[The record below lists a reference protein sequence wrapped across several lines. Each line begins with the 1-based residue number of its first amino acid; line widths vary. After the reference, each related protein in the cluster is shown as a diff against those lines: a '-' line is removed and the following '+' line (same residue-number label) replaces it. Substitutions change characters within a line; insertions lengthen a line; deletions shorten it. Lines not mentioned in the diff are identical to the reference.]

1 MRSRYLLFIVAFL
14 SASLFIGTSLL
25 AQQKPDSTSII
36 DTTSMIPSA
45 DSTIT
50 DSIQRAA
57 DSLLIL
63 QKKKSIRDTASYKKL
78 MTHPY
83 LPMQTKPSFRIN
95 ELRIAPNFDGR
106 FYLIIGMLFYLAF
119 IKVTFP
125 KYFSNVFQLIFQS
138 PIRQKQTRE
147 QLQQNNLASLFSN
160 ILFILN
166 ASIFVSLSAIKNGWV
181 DLTLYS
187 CIAYSV
193 VGFTTLYL
201 FKFLFLWLSG
211 WLFSQREAIGNYSF
225 IVFLTNKVM
234 GVFLIPAILL
244 LAFSPLTVQDFAYN
258 SALIIISFLFVY
270 RYLISF
276 SIVRASLKVSAFHF
290 FLYLCT
296 CEVLPMLVLYKLTM
310 DFISGTF

>member
-25 AQQKPDSTSII
+25 AQQKPDSTSNI
-36 DTTSMIPSA
+36 DTTSIIPSA
-45 DSTIT
+45 DSIT
-50 DSIQRAA
+50 KNRTQRAT
-57 DSLLIL
+57 DSLLVL

-95 ELRIAPNFDGR
+95 ELRIAPSFDGR

-166 ASIFVSLSAIKNGWV
+166 ASIFVSLVAVKNAWV
-181 DLTLYS
+181 DLSLYS
-187 CIAYSV
+187 CIAYSA
-193 VGFTTLYL
+193 VGFTALYL

-211 WLFSQREAIGNYSF
+211 WLFSQGEAIGNYSF

-244 LAFSPLTVQDFAYN
+244 LAFSPVSVQDFAYN
-258 SALIIISFLFVY
+258 SAIIIISILFVY

>member
-1 MRSRYLLFIVAFL
+1 MAR
-14 SASLFIGTSLL
+14 
-25 AQQKPDSTSII
+25 QKPDTTSII
-36 DTTSMIPSA
+36 DTTSILSTA
-45 DSTIT
+45 DSVYA
-50 DSIQRAA
+50 DSVKRVA

-63 QKKKSIRDTASYKKL
+63 AKKKSLRDTTSFKKL

-95 ELRIAPNFDGR
+95 ELHIAPNFDGR

-125 KYFSNVFQLIFQS
+125 KYFSNLFQLIFQS
-138 PIRQKQTRE
+138 PVRQKQTRE
-147 QLQQNNLASLFSN
+147 QLQQNNLAALFSN

-166 ASIFVSLSAIKNGWV
+166 ASIFVSLIAVKNAWV
-181 DLTLYS
+181 DLSLYN
-187 CIAYSV
+187 CMAYSAIA
-193 VGFTTLYL
+193 FTGLYL
-201 FKFLFLWLSG
+201 FKFLFLWFSG

-244 LAFSPLTVQDFAYN
+244 LAFSPVSVQDFAYN
-258 SALIIISFLFVY
+258 TAIIIISILFVY

-276 SIVRASLKVSAFHF
+276 SIVKASLKVSAFHF

-296 CEVLPMLVLYKLTM
+296 CEVLPMFVLYKLIT

>member
-1 MRSRYLLFIVAFL
+1 MRFRYLLFLLAFVSIFL
-14 SASLFIGTSLL
+14 LIDISVL
-25 AQQKPDSTSII
+25 AQQKPDSITIN
-36 DTTSMIPSA
+36 DTTSIPASA
-45 DSTIT
+45 DSIT
-50 DSIQRAA
+50 LDSIQRAT
-57 DSLLIL
+57 DSLLML
-63 QKKKSIRDTASYKKL
+63 QKKKSIRDTTSFKKF

-95 ELRIAPNFDGR
+95 ELRIAPSFDGR

-138 PIRQKQTRE
+138 LIRQKQTRE

-166 ASIFVSLSAIKNGWV
+166 ASIFVSLVAVKNAWV
-181 DLTLYS
+181 DLSLYT
-187 CIAYSV
+187 CIAYSA
-193 VGFTTLYL
+193 VGLTALYL

-211 WLFSQREAIGNYSF
+211 WLFSQGEAIGNYSF

-244 LAFSPLTVQDFAYN
+244 LSFSPVSVQDFAYN
-258 SALIIISFLFVY
+258 SALIVISILFVY
-270 RYLISF
+270 RYIVSF

>member
-1 MRSRYLLFIVAFL
+1 M
-14 SASLFIGTSLL
+14 GTGLL
-25 AQQKPDSTSII
+25 AQQNPDSTSNI
-36 DTTSMIPSA
+36 DTTSIIA
-45 DSTIT
+45 TIDTTVPDRTQSVT
-50 DSIQRAA
+50 DSI
-57 DSLLIL
+57 LVL
-63 QKKKSIRDTASYKKL
+63 QKKKSIKDTTSFKKF
-78 MTHPY
+78 MTQPY

-95 ELRIAPNFDGR
+95 ELRIAPSFDGR
-106 FYLIIGMLFYLAF
+106 FYLIMGMLFYLAF

-125 KYFSNVFQLIFQS
+125 KYFSNLFQLIFQS

-166 ASIFVSLSAIKNGWV
+166 ASIFVSLVAVKNAWV
-181 DLTLYS
+181 DLSLYT
-187 CIAYSV
+187 CIAYSA
-193 VGFTTLYL
+193 VGLTALYV

-211 WLFSQREAIGNYSF
+211 WLFSQGEAIGNYSF

-244 LAFSPLTVQDFAYN
+244 LSFSPVSVQDFAYN
-258 SALIIISFLFVY
+258 SALIVISILFVY
-270 RYLISF
+270 RYIVSF

>member
-1 MRSRYLLFIVAFL
+1 MQVRYLLFIGAFL
-14 SASLFIGTSLL
+14 TVFLL
-25 AQQKPDSTSII
+25 SGSGLMAMQKPDTTSII
-36 DTTSMIPSA
+36 DTSSIVSTPDSVYA
-45 DSTIT
+45 DSVK
-50 DSIQRAA
+50 RLA
-57 DSLLIL
+57 DSLLL
-63 QKKKSIRDTASYKKL
+63 LAKKKSLRDTTSFKKL

-83 LPMQTKPSFRIN
+83 LPIQTKPSFRIN
-95 ELRIAPNFDGR
+95 ELHIAPNFDGR

-125 KYFSNVFQLIFQS
+125 KYFFNLFQLIFQS
-138 PIRQKQTRE
+138 PVRQKQTRE
-147 QLQQNNLASLFSN
+147 QLQQNNLAALFSN

-166 ASIFVSLSAIKNGWV
+166 ASIFVSLIAVKNAWV
-181 DLTLYS
+181 DLSLYN
-187 CIAYSV
+187 CMLYCAIA
-193 VGFTTLYL
+193 FTGLYL
-201 FKFLFLWLSG
+201 FKFLFLWFSG
-211 WLFSQREAIGNYSF
+211 WLFSQGEAIGNYSF

-244 LAFSPLTVQDFAYN
+244 LAFSPVSVQDFAYKT
-258 SALIIISFLFVY
+258 ALIVISILFVY

-296 CEVLPMLVLYKLTM
+296 CEVLPMFVLYKLTM

>member
-1 MRSRYLLFIVAFL
+1 MRFRYLLFLLAFV
-14 SASLFIGTSLL
+14 SISLL
-25 AQQKPDSTSII
+25 IDNGLMAQQKPDSTSII
-36 DTTSMIPSA
+36 DTTSVLASA
-45 DSTIT
+45 DSIIT
-50 DSIQRAA
+50 DSLQRAA
-57 DSLLIL
+57 DSLLML
-63 QKKKSIRDTASYKKL
+63 QKKKAVIDTTSYKKF

-83 LPMQTKPSFRIN
+83 LPMQTRPSFRIN
-95 ELRIAPNFDGR
+95 ELRIAPSFDSR

-166 ASIFVSLSAIKNGWV
+166 ASIFVSLLAVKNAWV
-181 DLTLYS
+181 DLSLYS
-187 CIAYSV
+187 CIGYSA
-193 VGFTTLYL
+193 VGFTALYS

-211 WLFSQREAIGNYSF
+211 WLFSQGEAIGNYSF

-244 LAFSPLTVQDFAYN
+244 LAFSPVSVQDLAYN
-258 SALIIISFLFVY
+258 SALIVISILFVY
-270 RYLISF
+270 RYLVSF
-276 SIVRASLKVSAFHF
+276 SIVRSSLKVSAFHF

>member
-1 MRSRYLLFIVAFL
+1 
-14 SASLFIGTSLL
+14 
-25 AQQKPDSTSII
+25 
-36 DTTSMIPSA
+36 MIPSA

-63 QKKKSIRDTASYKKL
+63 QKKKSIRDTTSFKKF

-166 ASIFVSLSAIKNGWV
+166 ASIFVSLIAIKNGWV

-211 WLFSQREAIGNYSF
+211 WLFSQGEAIGNYSF

>member
-1 MRSRYLLFIVAFL
+1 MQSRYLLFIVAFL

-36 DTTSMIPSA
+36 DTTSIIPSA
-45 DSTIT
+45 DSIT
-50 DSIQRAA
+50 KNRTQGAT
-57 DSLLIL
+57 DSLLVL

-166 ASIFVSLSAIKNGWV
+166 ASIFVSLIAIKNGWV

-187 CIAYSV
+187 CIAYSA
-193 VGFTTLYL
+193 VGFTALYL

-225 IVFLTNKVM
+225 IVFLTNKAM

-244 LAFSPLTVQDFAYN
+244 LAFSPPTVQDFAYN
-258 SALIIISFLFVY
+258 SALIIISILFDVG
-270 RYLISF
+270 
-276 SIVRASLKVSAFHF
+276 
-290 FLYLCT
+290 
-296 CEVLPMLVLYKLTM
+296 
-310 DFISGTF
+310 FIQIDHGFY

>member
-25 AQQKPDSTSII
+25 AQQKPDSITIN
-36 DTTSMIPSA
+36 DTTSIPASA
-45 DSTIT
+45 DSIT
-50 DSIQRAA
+50 LDSIQRAT
-57 DSLLIL
+57 DSLLML
-63 QKKKSIRDTASYKKL
+63 QKKKSIRDTTSFKKF

-166 ASIFVSLSAIKNGWV
+166 ASIFVSLIAIKNGWV

-193 VGFTTLYL
+193 VGFTALYL

-211 WLFSQREAIGNYSF
+211 WLFSQGEAIGNYSF

-258 SALIIISFLFVY
+258 SALIIISILFVY

>member
-95 ELRIAPNFDGR
+95 ELRIAASFDGR

-125 KYFSNVFQLIFQS
+125 KYFYNVFELIFQS

-166 ASIFVSLSAIKNGWV
+166 ASIFVSLIAVKNGWV
-181 DLTLYS
+181 DLSLYS
-187 CIAYSV
+187 CIAYSA
-193 VGFTTLYL
+193 VGFTALYL

-211 WLFSQREAIGNYSF
+211 WLFSQGEAIGNYSF

-244 LAFSPLTVQDFAYN
+244 LAFSPESVQDFAYN
-258 SALIIISFLFVY
+258 SALIVISIFFVY
-270 RYLISF
+270 RYLVSF

>member
-1 MRSRYLLFIVAFL
+1 MQVRNLLFIGAFL
-14 SASLFIGTSLL
+14 TAFLL
-25 AQQKPDSTSII
+25 LGSGLMARQKSDTTSII
-36 DTTSMIPSA
+36 DTTSILSTA
-45 DSTIT
+45 DSVYA
-50 DSIQRAA
+50 DSVKRVA

-63 QKKKSIRDTASYKKL
+63 AKKKSLRDTTSFKKL

-95 ELRIAPNFDGR
+95 ELHIAPNFDGR

-125 KYFSNVFQLIFQS
+125 KYFSNLFQLIFQS

-147 QLQQNNLASLFSN
+147 QLQQNNLAALFSN

-166 ASIFVSLSAIKNGWV
+166 ASIFVSLIAVKNAWV
-181 DLTLYS
+181 DLSLYN
-187 CIAYSV
+187 CMAYSAIA
-193 VGFTTLYL
+193 FTGLYL
-201 FKFLFLWLSG
+201 FKFLFLWFSG

-244 LAFSPLTVQDFAYN
+244 LAFSPVSVQDFAYN
-258 SALIIISFLFVY
+258 TAIIIISILFVY

-296 CEVLPMLVLYKLTM
+296 CEVLPMFVLYKLIT

>member
-1 MRSRYLLFIVAFL
+1 MQIRYLFVLVAFF
-14 SASLFIGTSLL
+14 SASLLMGSSLM
-25 AQQKPDSTSII
+25 AQQNLDTTQVQDTSSMISSIDSVYADSVRGASDSLSMLAKKKYVI
-36 DTTSMIPSA
+36 DTTSY
-45 DSTIT
+45 
-50 DSIQRAA
+50 Q
-57 DSLLIL
+57 
-63 QKKKSIRDTASYKKL
+63 KL

-125 KYFSNVFQLIFQS
+125 KYFSSLFQLIFQS
-138 PIRQKQTRE
+138 PVRQKQTRE

-166 ASIFVSLSAIKNGWV
+166 ASIFVSLLAVKNAWV
-181 DLTLYS
+181 DLSLYQ
-187 CIAYSV
+187 CIGYSAI
-193 VGFTTLYL
+193 GFSVLYF

-211 WLFSQREAIGNYSF
+211 WLFSQSEALGNYSF

-244 LAFSPLTVQDFAYN
+244 LAFSPVSVQDFAYN
-258 SALIIISFLFVY
+258 SALIIISVLFVY
-270 RYLISF
+270 RYLVSF

-296 CEVLPMLVLYKLTM
+296 CEVLPMFVLYKLTV
-310 DFISGTF
+310 DFISATF

>member
-1 MRSRYLLFIVAFL
+1 MQSRYLLFMVAFL
-14 SASLFIGTSLL
+14 STSLLMGTGLL

-36 DTTSMIPSA
+36 DTTSILASA
-45 DSTIT
+45 DSITT

-57 DSLLIL
+57 DSLLML
-63 QKKKSIRDTASYKKL
+63 QKKKVVIDTTSFKKF

-95 ELRIAPNFDGR
+95 ELRIAPSFDGLY
-106 FYLIIGMLFYLAF
+106 YLIIGMLFYLAF

-166 ASIFVSLSAIKNGWV
+166 ASIFVSLLAVKNAWV
-181 DLTLYS
+181 DLSLYS
-187 CIAYSV
+187 CIAYSAL
-193 VGFTTLYL
+193 GFTALYS

-211 WLFSQREAIGNYSF
+211 WLFSQGDAIGNYSF

-244 LAFSPLTVQDFAYN
+244 LAFSPVSVQDFAYN
-258 SALIIISFLFVY
+258 SAIIIISILFVY

>member
-1 MRSRYLLFIVAFL
+1 MRSRYLLFIVAFF

-36 DTTSMIPSA
+36 DTTSMIPFA

-119 IKVTFP
+119 IKVKFP
-125 KYFSNVFQLIFQS
+125 KYFSDVFQLIFQS

-166 ASIFVSLSAIKNGWV
+166 ASIFVSLIAIKNGWV

-193 VGFTTLYL
+193 VGFTALYL

-258 SALIIISFLFVY
+258 SALIIISILFVY

>member
-63 QKKKSIRDTASYKKL
+63 QKKKSIRDTTSFKKF

-166 ASIFVSLSAIKNGWV
+166 ASIFVSLIAIKNGWV

-211 WLFSQREAIGNYSF
+211 WLFSQGEAIGNYSF

>member
-14 SASLFIGTSLL
+14 SASLFIVTSLL

-166 ASIFVSLSAIKNGWV
+166 ASIFVSLIAIKNGWV

-193 VGFTTLYL
+193 VGFTALYL

-258 SALIIISFLFVY
+258 SALIIISILFVY

>member
-166 ASIFVSLSAIKNGWV
+166 ASIFVSLIAIKNGWV

-211 WLFSQREAIGNYSF
+211 WLFSQGEAIGNYSF

>member
-1 MRSRYLLFIVAFL
+1 M
-14 SASLFIGTSLL
+14 GTGLL
-25 AQQKPDSTSII
+25 AQQNPDSTSNI
-36 DTTSMIPSA
+36 DTTSIIA
-45 DSTIT
+45 TIDTTVPDRTQIVT
-50 DSIQRAA
+50 DSI
-57 DSLLIL
+57 LVL
-63 QKKKSIRDTASYKKL
+63 QKKKSIKDTTSFKKF

-95 ELRIAPNFDGR
+95 ELRIAPSFDGR
-106 FYLIIGMLFYLAF
+106 FYLIMGMLFYLAF

-125 KYFSNVFQLIFQS
+125 KYFSNLFQLIFQS

-166 ASIFVSLSAIKNGWV
+166 ASIFVSLVAVKNAWV
-181 DLTLYS
+181 DLSLYT
-187 CIAYSV
+187 CIAYSA
-193 VGFTTLYL
+193 VGLTALYV

-211 WLFSQREAIGNYSF
+211 WLFSQGEAIGNYSF

-244 LAFSPLTVQDFAYN
+244 LSFSPVSVQDFAYN
-258 SALIIISFLFVY
+258 SALIVISILFVY
-270 RYLISF
+270 RYIVSF

>member
-1 MRSRYLLFIVAFL
+1 MRFRYLLFIVAFL

-63 QKKKSIRDTASYKKL
+63 QKKKSIRDTTSFKKF

-166 ASIFVSLSAIKNGWV
+166 ASIFVSLIAIKNGWV

>member
-25 AQQKPDSTSII
+25 AQQKPDSTSNI
-36 DTTSMIPSA
+36 DTTSIIPSA
-45 DSTIT
+45 DSIT
-50 DSIQRAA
+50 KNRTQRAT
-57 DSLLIL
+57 DSLLVL

-166 ASIFVSLSAIKNGWV
+166 ASIFVSLVAVKNAWV
-181 DLTLYS
+181 DLSLYS
-187 CIAYSV
+187 CIAYSA
-193 VGFTTLYL
+193 VGFTALYL

-211 WLFSQREAIGNYSF
+211 WLFSQGEAIGNYSF

-244 LAFSPLTVQDFAYN
+244 LAFSPVSVQVFAYN
-258 SALIIISFLFVY
+258 SAIIIISILFVY

>member
-36 DTTSMIPSA
+36 DTTSMIPFA

-63 QKKKSIRDTASYKKL
+63 QKRKSIRDNASYKKL

-166 ASIFVSLSAIKNGWV
+166 ASIFVSLIAIKNGWV

-193 VGFTTLYL
+193 VGFTALYL

-225 IVFLTNKVM
+225 IVFLTNKAM

-244 LAFSPLTVQDFAYN
+244 LAFSPPTVQDFAYN
-258 SALIIISFLFVY
+258 SALIIISILFVY

-296 CEVLPMLVLYKLTM
+296 CEVLPMLVLYKLMM

>member
-1 MRSRYLLFIVAFL
+1 MQIRYLFVLVAFL
-14 SASLFIGTSLL
+14 SASLLMGSSLM
-25 AQQKPDSTSII
+25 AQQNLDTTRMQDTSSMISSIDSVYADSVKRAFDSLSMLAKKKAVI
-36 DTTSMIPSA
+36 DTTSY
-45 DSTIT
+45 
-50 DSIQRAA
+50 Q
-57 DSLLIL
+57 
-63 QKKKSIRDTASYKKL
+63 KL

-106 FYLIIGMLFYLAF
+106 FYLLIGMLFYLAF

-125 KYFSNVFQLIFQS
+125 KYFSNLFQLIFQS
-138 PIRQKQTRE
+138 PVRQKQTRE
-147 QLQQNNLASLFSN
+147 QLQQNNLAALFSN

-166 ASIFVSLSAIKNGWV
+166 ASIFVSLLAVKNAWV
-181 DLTLYS
+181 DFSLYT
-187 CIAYSV
+187 CIAYSAALFA
-193 VGFTTLYL
+193 GLYV
-201 FKFLFLWLSG
+201 FKFLFLWFSG
-211 WLFSQREAIGNYSF
+211 WLFGQTEAIGNYSF

-244 LAFSPLTVQDFAYN
+244 LAFSPIYVQDFAYN
-258 SALIIISFLFVY
+258 IALIVITILFVY

-276 SIVRASLKVSAFHF
+276 SIVRTSLKVSAFHF

-296 CEVLPMLVLYKLTM
+296 CEVLPMFVLYKLTM

>member
-1 MRSRYLLFIVAFL
+1 MQSRYLLFIVAL
-14 SASLFIGTSLL
+14 LITSLFMGTGLL
-25 AQQKPDSTSII
+25 AQQNPDSTSNI
-36 DTTSMIPSA
+36 DTTSIIA
-45 DSTIT
+45 TIDTTVPDRTQIVT
-50 DSIQRAA
+50 DSI
-57 DSLLIL
+57 LVL
-63 QKKKSIRDTASYKKL
+63 QKKKSIKDTTSFKKF

-83 LPMQTKPSFRIN
+83 LHMQTKPSFRIN
-95 ELRIAPNFDGR
+95 ELRIAPSFDGR
-106 FYLIIGMLFYLAF
+106 FYLIMGMLFYLAF

-125 KYFSNVFQLIFQS
+125 KYFSNLFQLIFQS

-166 ASIFVSLSAIKNGWV
+166 ASIFVSLVAVKNAWV
-181 DLTLYS
+181 DLSLYT
-187 CIAYSV
+187 CIAYSA
-193 VGFTTLYL
+193 VGLTALYV

-211 WLFSQREAIGNYSF
+211 WLFSQGEAIGNYSF

-244 LAFSPLTVQDFAYN
+244 LSFSPVSVQDFAYN
-258 SALIIISFLFVY
+258 SALIVISILFVY
-270 RYLISF
+270 RYIVSF

>member
-1 MRSRYLLFIVAFL
+1 MQARYLLFLVAFL
-14 SASLFIGTSLL
+14 SSTLFISTDLL

-36 DTTSMIPSA
+36 DTTTIIASA
-45 DSTIT
+45 DSTTT
-50 DSIQRAA
+50 DKTQRAK
-57 DSLLIL
+57 DSLLIA
-63 QKKKSIRDTASYKKL
+63 QKKKSIKDTSSFKKL

-95 ELRIAPNFDGR
+95 QLRIAASFDGR

-125 KYFSNVFQLIFQS
+125 KYFSNVFELIFQS

-166 ASIFVSLSAIKNGWV
+166 ASIFVSLVAVKNGWV
-181 DLTLYS
+181 DLSLYS
-187 CIAYSV
+187 CIAYSA
-193 VGFTTLYL
+193 VGFTALYL

-211 WLFSQREAIGNYSF
+211 WLFSQGEAIGNYSF

-244 LAFSPLTVQDFAYN
+244 LAFSPESVQDFAYN
-258 SALIIISFLFVY
+258 SALIVISILFVY
-270 RYLISF
+270 RYLVSF

-296 CEVLPMLVLYKLTM
+296 FEVLPMLVLYKLTM

>member
-1 MRSRYLLFIVAFL
+1 MRFRYLLFLLAFVSIFL
-14 SASLFIGTSLL
+14 LIDKSVL
-25 AQQKPDSTSII
+25 AQQKPDSISIN
-36 DTTSMIPSA
+36 DTTSIPASA
-45 DSTIT
+45 DSIT
-50 DSIQRAA
+50 LDSIQRAT
-57 DSLLIL
+57 DSLLML
-63 QKKKSIRDTASYKKL
+63 QKKKSIRDTTSFKKF

-95 ELRIAPNFDGR
+95 ELRIAPSFDGR

-166 ASIFVSLSAIKNGWV
+166 ASIFVSLIAIKNGWV

>member
-1 MRSRYLLFIVAFL
+1 MQVRNLLFIGAFL
-14 SASLFIGTSLL
+14 TAFLL
-25 AQQKPDSTSII
+25 LGSGLMARQKPDTTSII
-36 DTTSMIPSA
+36 DTTSILSTA
-45 DSTIT
+45 DSVYA
-50 DSIQRAA
+50 DSVKRVA

-63 QKKKSIRDTASYKKL
+63 AKKKSLRDTTSFKKL

-95 ELRIAPNFDGR
+95 ELHIAPNFDGR

-125 KYFSNVFQLIFQS
+125 KYFSNLFQLIFQS
-138 PIRQKQTRE
+138 PVRQKQTRE
-147 QLQQNNLASLFSN
+147 QLQQNNLAALFSN

-166 ASIFVSLSAIKNGWV
+166 ASIFVSLIAVKNAWV
-181 DLTLYS
+181 DLSLYN
-187 CIAYSV
+187 CMAYSAIA
-193 VGFTTLYL
+193 FTGLYL
-201 FKFLFLWLSG
+201 FKFLFLWFSG

-244 LAFSPLTVQDFAYN
+244 LAFSPVSVQDFAYN
-258 SALIIISFLFVY
+258 TAIIIISILFVY

-276 SIVRASLKVSAFHF
+276 SIVKASLKVSAFHF

-296 CEVLPMLVLYKLTM
+296 CEVLPMFVLYKLIT

>member
-1 MRSRYLLFIVAFL
+1 MQSRYLLFIVAL
-14 SASLFIGTSLL
+14 LITSLFMGTGLL
-25 AQQKPDSTSII
+25 AQQNPDSTSNI
-36 DTTSMIPSA
+36 DTTSIIA
-45 DSTIT
+45 TIDTTVPDRTQSVT
-50 DSIQRAA
+50 DSI
-57 DSLLIL
+57 LVL
-63 QKKKSIRDTASYKKL
+63 QKKKSIKDTTSFKKF
-78 MTHPY
+78 MTQPY

-95 ELRIAPNFDGR
+95 ELRIAPSFDGR
-106 FYLIIGMLFYLAF
+106 FYLIMGMLFYLAF

-125 KYFSNVFQLIFQS
+125 KYFSNLFQLIFQS

-166 ASIFVSLSAIKNGWV
+166 ASIFVSLVAVKNAWV
-181 DLTLYS
+181 DLSLYT
-187 CIAYSV
+187 CIAYSA
-193 VGFTTLYL
+193 VGLTALYV

-211 WLFSQREAIGNYSF
+211 WLFSQGEAIGNYSF

-244 LAFSPLTVQDFAYN
+244 LSFSPVSVQDFAYN
-258 SALIIISFLFVY
+258 SALIVISILFVY
-270 RYLISF
+270 RYIVSF

>member
-1 MRSRYLLFIVAFL
+1 MRFRYLLFLLAFV
-14 SASLFIGTSLL
+14 SISLL
-25 AQQKPDSTSII
+25 IDNGVMAQQKLDSTSII
-36 DTTSMIPSA
+36 DTTPILASA
-45 DSTIT
+45 DSIIT
-50 DSIQRAA
+50 DSLQRAA
-57 DSLLIL
+57 DSLLML
-63 QKKKSIRDTASYKKL
+63 QKKKAVIDTTSYKKF

-83 LPMQTKPSFRIN
+83 LPMQTRPSFRIN
-95 ELRIAPNFDGR
+95 ELRIAPSFDSR

-166 ASIFVSLSAIKNGWV
+166 ASIFVSLLAVKNAWV
-181 DLTLYS
+181 DLSLYS
-187 CIAYSV
+187 CIGYSA
-193 VGFTTLYL
+193 VGFTALYS

-211 WLFSQREAIGNYSF
+211 WLFSQGEAIGNYSF

-244 LAFSPLTVQDFAYN
+244 LAFSPESVQDFAYN
-258 SALIIISFLFVY
+258 SALIVISIFFVY
-270 RYLISF
+270 RYLVSF

>member
-1 MRSRYLLFIVAFL
+1 MQVRYLLFIIVFL
-14 SASLFIGTSLL
+14 TASLFKGSSLM
-25 AQQKPDSTSII
+25 AMQKPDSTAII
-36 DTTSMIPSA
+36 DTASKKASA
-45 DSTIT
+45 DSVSKVSNKRI
-50 DSIQRAA
+50 S
-57 DSLLIL
+57 DSLFIV
-63 QKKKSIRDTASYKKL
+63 QKKKQIRDTASFKKL

-95 ELRIAPNFDGR
+95 ELRIAPNYDGR

-138 PIRQKQTRE
+138 PVRQKQTRE

-166 ASIFVSLSAIKNGWV
+166 ASIFVSLIAVKNAWV
-181 DLTLYS
+181 DLSLYA
-187 CIAYSV
+187 CIAYSAAIFA
-193 VGFTTLYL
+193 GLYL
-201 FKFLFLWLSG
+201 FKFLFLWFSG
-211 WLFSQREAIGNYSF
+211 WLFSQTEAIGNYSF

-234 GVFLIPAILL
+234 GVFLIPVILL
-244 LAFSPLTVQDFAYN
+244 LAFSPLSVQDFAYN
-258 SALIIISFLFVY
+258 SAIIVISILFVY
-270 RYLISF
+270 RYLVSF

>member
-166 ASIFVSLSAIKNGWV
+166 ASIFVSLIAIKNGWV

-258 SALIIISFLFVY
+258 SALIIISILFVY

-296 CEVLPMLVLYKLTM
+296 FEVLPMLVLYKLTM

>member
-1 MRSRYLLFIVAFL
+1 MQVRYLLFIIVFL
-14 SASLFIGTSLL
+14 TASLFKGSSLM
-25 AQQKPDSTSII
+25 AMQKPDSTAII
-36 DTTSMIPSA
+36 DTASKKASA
-45 DSTIT
+45 DSVSKVSNKRI
-50 DSIQRAA
+50 S
-57 DSLLIL
+57 DSLFIV
-63 QKKKSIRDTASYKKL
+63 QKKKQIRDTASFKKL

-95 ELRIAPNFDGR
+95 ELRIAPNYDGR

-138 PIRQKQTRE
+138 PVRQKQTRE

-166 ASIFVSLSAIKNGWV
+166 ASIFVSLIAVKNAWV
-181 DLTLYS
+181 DVSLYA
-187 CIAYSV
+187 CIAYSAAIFA
-193 VGFTTLYL
+193 GLYL
-201 FKFLFLWLSG
+201 FKFLFLWFSG
-211 WLFSQREAIGNYSF
+211 WLFSQTEAIGNYSF

-234 GVFLIPAILL
+234 GVFLIPVILL
-244 LAFSPLTVQDFAYN
+244 LAFSPLSVQDFAYN
-258 SALIIISFLFVY
+258 SAIIVISILFVY
-270 RYLISF
+270 RYLVSF

>member
-1 MRSRYLLFIVAFL
+1 MQARYLLFLVAFL
-14 SASLFIGTSLL
+14 SSTLFISTDLL

-36 DTTSMIPSA
+36 DTTTIIASA
-45 DSTIT
+45 DSTTT
-50 DSIQRAA
+50 DKTQRAK
-57 DSLLIL
+57 DSLLIA
-63 QKKKSIRDTASYKKL
+63 QKKKSIKDTSSFKKL

-95 ELRIAPNFDGR
+95 QLRIAASFDGR

-125 KYFSNVFQLIFQS
+125 KYFSNVFELIFQS

-166 ASIFVSLSAIKNGWV
+166 ASIFVSLVAVKNGWV
-181 DLTLYS
+181 DLSLYS
-187 CIAYSV
+187 CIAYSA
-193 VGFTTLYL
+193 VGFTALYL

-211 WLFSQREAIGNYSF
+211 WLFSQGEAIGNYSF

-244 LAFSPLTVQDFAYN
+244 LAFSPESVQDFAYN
-258 SALIIISFLFVY
+258 SALIVISILFVY
-270 RYLISF
+270 RYLVSF

>member
-36 DTTSMIPSA
+36 DTTSMIPFA

-50 DSIQRAA
+50 DSIQIAA

-63 QKKKSIRDTASYKKL
+63 QKRKSIRDNASYKKL

-166 ASIFVSLSAIKNGWV
+166 ASIFVSLIAIKNGWV

-193 VGFTTLYL
+193 VGFTALYL

-258 SALIIISFLFVY
+258 SALIIISILFVY

-276 SIVRASLKVSAFHF
+276 SMVRASLKVSAFHF

>member
-1 MRSRYLLFIVAFL
+1 M
-14 SASLFIGTSLL
+14 GTGLL
-25 AQQKPDSTSII
+25 AQQNPDSTSNI
-36 DTTSMIPSA
+36 DTTSIIA
-45 DSTIT
+45 TIDTTVPDRTQSVT
-50 DSIQRAA
+50 DSI
-57 DSLLIL
+57 LVL
-63 QKKKSIRDTASYKKL
+63 QKKKSIKDTTSFKKF

-95 ELRIAPNFDGR
+95 ELRIAPSFDGR
-106 FYLIIGMLFYLAF
+106 FYLIMGMLFYLAF

-125 KYFSNVFQLIFQS
+125 KYFSNLFQLIFQS
-138 PIRQKQTRE
+138 LIRQKQTRE

-166 ASIFVSLSAIKNGWV
+166 ASIFVSLVAVKNAWV
-181 DLTLYS
+181 DLSLYT
-187 CIAYSV
+187 CIAYSA
-193 VGFTTLYL
+193 VGLTALYL

-211 WLFSQREAIGNYSF
+211 WLFSQGEAIGNYSF

-244 LAFSPLTVQDFAYN
+244 LSFSPVSVQDFAYN
-258 SALIIISFLFVY
+258 SALIVISILFVY
-270 RYLISF
+270 RYIVSF
-276 SIVRASLKVSAFHF
+276 SIVRASLKVSTFHF

>member
-25 AQQKPDSTSII
+25 AQQKPDSTSNI
-36 DTTSMIPSA
+36 DTTSIIPSA
-45 DSTIT
+45 DSIT
-50 DSIQRAA
+50 KNRTQRAT
-57 DSLLIL
+57 DSLLVL

-95 ELRIAPNFDGR
+95 ELRIAPSFDGR

-125 KYFSNVFQLIFQS
+125 KYFYNVFELIFQS

-166 ASIFVSLSAIKNGWV
+166 ASIFVSLIAVKNGWV
-181 DLTLYS
+181 DLSLYS
-187 CIAYSV
+187 CIAYSA
-193 VGFTTLYL
+193 VGFTALYL

-211 WLFSQREAIGNYSF
+211 WLFSQGEAIGNYSF

-244 LAFSPLTVQDFAYN
+244 LAFSPESVQDFAYN
-258 SALIIISFLFVY
+258 SALIVISILFVY
-270 RYLISF
+270 RYLVSF

>member
-1 MRSRYLLFIVAFL
+1 MQSRYLLFIVAL
-14 SASLFIGTSLL
+14 LITSLFMGTGLL
-25 AQQKPDSTSII
+25 AQQNPDSTSNI
-36 DTTSMIPSA
+36 DTTSIIA
-45 DSTIT
+45 TIDTTVPDRTQSVT
-50 DSIQRAA
+50 DSI
-57 DSLLIL
+57 LVL
-63 QKKKSIRDTASYKKL
+63 QKKKSIKDTTSFKKF

-95 ELRIAPNFDGR
+95 ELRIAPSFDGR
-106 FYLIIGMLFYLAF
+106 FYLIMGMLFYLAF

-125 KYFSNVFQLIFQS
+125 KYFSNLFQLIFQS
-138 PIRQKQTRE
+138 LIRQKQTRE

-166 ASIFVSLSAIKNGWV
+166 ASIFVSLVAVKNAWV
-181 DLTLYS
+181 DLSLYT
-187 CIAYSV
+187 CIAYSA
-193 VGFTTLYL
+193 VGLTALYL

-211 WLFSQREAIGNYSF
+211 WLFSQGEAIGNYSF

-244 LAFSPLTVQDFAYN
+244 LSFSPVSVQDFAYN
-258 SALIIISFLFVY
+258 SALIVISILFVY
-270 RYLISF
+270 RYIVSF

>member
-1 MRSRYLLFIVAFL
+1 MQVRYLLFIIVFL
-14 SASLFIGTSLL
+14 TASLFKGSSLM
-25 AQQKPDSTSII
+25 AMQKPDSTAII
-36 DTTSMIPSA
+36 DTASKKASA
-45 DSTIT
+45 DSV
-50 DSIQRAA
+50 SKVSNKRVS
-57 DSLLIL
+57 DSLFIV
-63 QKKKSIRDTASYKKL
+63 QKKKQIRDTASFKKL

-95 ELRIAPNFDGR
+95 ELRIAPNYDGR

-138 PIRQKQTRE
+138 PVRQKQTRE

-166 ASIFVSLSAIKNGWV
+166 ASIFVSLIAVKNAWV
-181 DLTLYS
+181 DVSLYA
-187 CIAYSV
+187 CIAYSAAIFA
-193 VGFTTLYL
+193 GLYL
-201 FKFLFLWLSG
+201 FKFLFLWFSG
-211 WLFSQREAIGNYSF
+211 WLFSQTEAIGNYSF

-234 GVFLIPAILL
+234 GVFLIPVILL
-244 LAFSPLTVQDFAYN
+244 LAFSPLSVQDFAYN
-258 SALIIISFLFVY
+258 SAIIVVSILFVY
-270 RYLISF
+270 RYLVSF

-296 CEVLPMLVLYKLTM
+296 CEVLPMLVLYKLMM